1 MLKKQEKN
9 TYFGNEGLPSMFSSL
24 KDLFF
29 ALTPKMNSPLFTSC
43 RNYSP
48 IGYKLTVNLRNT
60 IGLLF
65 YAVVPVAFFKSSQ
78 FLMDSSKPK
87 VIHEVVPYLRVYE
100 DGTIER
106 LLGTE
111 VTPAA
116 FDPQTGV
123 VSTDVVVVPET
134 GVSARLYRPKLTP
147 NNQKLP
153 LVVYFHGGAFC
164 ISSAADPKYHH
175 CLNTLVATAN
185 VIAVSVNYRRAPEHP
200 LPAAY
205 DDSWAVLQ
213 WVASHSV
220 GGEGSEAW
228 VRDDVDFERVFLVG
242 DSAGA
247 NIAHHLALRIVG
259 SRSAQRM
266 KLVGIGLIHPYF
278 WGEDQI
284 GSEAKDPVRK
294 AMVDKWWQLVCP
306 SGRGND
312 DPLINPFVDGAPSF
326 KDLGCDKVLV
336 CVAERDILRDRGR
349 LYYETL
355 VKSGWGGTAEMVETE
370 GEDHVFHIF
379 QADSDKARSLVRSVA
394 SFINH

>member
-1 MLKKQEKN
+1 MRHLGRKSP
-9 TYFGNEGLPSMFSSL
+9 Y
-24 KDLFF
+24 
-29 ALTPKMNSPLFTSC
+29 LTPKMNSPLFTSC

-78 FLMDSSKPK
+78 FFMDSSKPK

-213 WVASHSV
+213 WVASHSA

-228 VRDDVDFERVFLVG
+228 VRDGVDFERVFLVG

-266 KLVGIGLIHPYF
+266 KLVGIVSIHPYF

-355 VKSGWGGTAEMVETE
+355 VKSEWGGTAEIVETE